1 MQAKPEINLCRAGK
15 RQARIELFAV
25 PSVRES
31 VTLINT
37 RSAIPDRN
45 RNNLTFCTR
54 QKLVIYSMN
63 PNLVTDLQGENY

>member
-15 RQARIELFAV
+15 RQARMGLVAV
-25 PSVRES
+25 PSVR

-63 PNLVTDLQGENY
+63 PNLVTDFQGENY